1 MCVSRWLMT
10 SRILAP
16 EPERTARAAI
26 SKVVRLPVGESDRA
40 LVACLRSDPKW
51 GQLALFDRYAVD
63 VERVLFRLLGWDP
76 DLTDLLQDVFVTAIT
91 SIDTLRDERALGS
104 WLVGIS
110 VHKARQLIRR
120 RRFRRLVEFVA
131 PLELPDCEAATS
143 SQEVSDA
150 LRRTYQVLNRL
161 RTEDRIAF
169 VLRRVEGM
177 GLAAIAEATKVSLAT
192 VKRRLSR
199 AQRRFVTLARK
210 DEVLAEWLK
219 HGTLKP

>member
-1 MCVSRWLMT
+1 MWISDWLMT
-10 SRILAP
+10 SRLLVP
-16 EPERTARAAI
+16 KSERTSRTAI
-26 SKVVRLPVGESDRA
+26 SKVVRLPVAESNRA
-40 LVACLRSDPKW
+40 LVARLRSDPKR

-63 VERVLFRLLGWDP
+63 VERVLFRLLGRDP
-76 DLTDLLQDVFVTAIT
+76 DLTDVLQDVFVTAIT
-91 SIDTLRDERALGS
+91 SVDTLRDEGALGN

-120 RRFRRLVEFVA
+120 RRLQRLVEFVA
-131 PLELPDCEAATS
+131 PSKLPDCEATTS
-143 SQEVSDA
+143 SKEVSDA
-150 LRRTYQVLNRL
+150 LRQTYQLLNRL

-177 GLAAIAEATKVSLAT
+177 SLTAIAEVTQVSLAT

-210 DEVLAEWLK
+210 DEILAEWLEQ
-219 HGTLKP
+219 GTLDP